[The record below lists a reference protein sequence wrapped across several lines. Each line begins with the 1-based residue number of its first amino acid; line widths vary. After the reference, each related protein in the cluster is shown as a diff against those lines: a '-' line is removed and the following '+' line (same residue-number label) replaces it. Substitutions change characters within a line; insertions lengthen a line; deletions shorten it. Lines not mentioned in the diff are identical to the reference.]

1 MSLPTDIRKIVDT
14 LNQTRESEHFI
25 LHFGLRNPRTG
36 PGLGPDGVRD
46 TTLILTYFHALEA
59 LYNTLRSKP
68 WEREPPVV
76 GKDGKTHVYVFD
88 SSPITSYDSQKMP
101 FIILPSRSN
110 EPTTQAELYRAA
122 SEAVHEATHLFN
134 YSKRP
139 FYDLRSEPWEWF
151 DEGLAVLM
159 EMIVAA
165 GNPDYFRFL
174 MDWIDSPQMPVND
187 PDSKY
192 QAGMFIRYLSKRLGL
207 EFINDV
213 WQNSEPGEGPLE
225 ALTRL
230 MPAGETLVSSD
241 PEVRD
246 LFASGYCID
255 PYFLWE
261 HASVS
266 LAPDVYVRF
275 GERAVSE
282 SLMLPDD
289 SGKTVEGALDHLA
302 CRYYRFY
309 LRPSVQALTL
319 TLDCENACDVTP
331 LKAEVAVVT
340 NDRRRL
346 LVSPLRPHDGHPH
359 GGDGRGKLT
368 CVLDNL
374 DPDAV
379 NHVVLV
385 VSNCGTRSSL
395 NSPAGENDDNKRF
408 FINAASR

>member
-1 MSLPTDIRKIVDT
+1 
-14 LNQTRESEHFI
+14 
-25 LHFGLRNPRTG
+25 
-36 PGLGPDGVRD
+36 
-46 TTLILTYFHALEA
+46 
-59 LYNTLRSKP
+59 
-68 WEREPPVV
+68 V
-76 GKDGKTHVYVFD
+76 GKEEKTHVYVFD
-88 SSPITSYDSQKMP
+88 SSPITSYDSQKVP

-134 YSKRP
+134 YTKRP
-139 FYDLRSEPWEWF
+139 FHDLRSEPWEWF

-192 QAGMFIRYLSKRLGL
+192 QAGMFIRYLSKRLGC
-207 EFINDV
+207 EFINDA
-213 WQNSEPGEGPLE
+213 WQKSRPEEGPLK
-225 ALTRL
+225 ALERL
-230 MPAGETLVSSD
+230 MPNGEKLVSAD
-241 PEVRD
+241 PDVRD
-246 LFASGYCID
+246 IFASGYCID

-282 SLMLPDD
+282 SLVLPSDD
-289 SGKTVEGALDHLA
+289 GKTVEGVLDHLA

-309 LRPSVQALTL
+309 LRAGVQAMTL
-319 TLDCENACDVTP
+319 TVECEDACGVTP

-346 LVSPLRPHDGHPH
+346 LVKPLRGPADPPSE
-359 GGDGRGKLT
+359 GDGRGRLT
-368 CVLDNL
+368 CELDNL
-374 DPDAV
+374 NPETID
-379 NHVVLV
+379 HIVLV
-385 VSNCGTRSSL
+385 VSNCGVCSSA
-395 NSPAGENDDNKRF
+395 NTPVDESDDNKKYS
-408 FINAASR
+408 ITAASR